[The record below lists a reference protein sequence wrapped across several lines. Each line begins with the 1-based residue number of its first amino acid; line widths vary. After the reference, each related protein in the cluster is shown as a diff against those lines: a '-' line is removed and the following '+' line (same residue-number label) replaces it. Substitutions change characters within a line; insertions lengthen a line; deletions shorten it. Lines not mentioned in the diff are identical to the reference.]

1 VNFLSLVFL
10 DPFICSFQLIQEET
24 RGKGIALES
33 SSKDEDNED
42 TDDVEEDSGE
52 DGGDGSNSC
61 DGEDS
66 SNHDESSPKVAS
78 PVEMLENLPLR
89 QFV

>member
-1 VNFLSLVFL
+1 LVFL
-10 DPFICSFQLIQEET
+10 DPFICSFQLIQEEM
-24 RGKGIALES
+24 RGKGIEALES

-52 DGGDGSNSC
+52 DGGDGSSSG

>member
-1 VNFLSLVFL
+1 LVFL

-24 RGKGIALES
+24 RGKGIEALEF

-52 DGGDGSNSC
+52 EAVTTAAAVMVRIVLTTMN
-61 DGEDS
+61 
-66 SNHDESSPKVAS
+66 
-78 PVEMLENLPLR
+78 PLR
-89 QFV
+89 RLHHWLRCLKTCL